1 MGDILQQILN
11 GLSVGSIYALVAL
24 GYTMVYG
31 IIKLINFA
39 HGELYMLGAYLA
51 YFGMS
56 KLGLSFVGAIVFSIL
71 VTCLLG
77 YLIERIAYRPLR
89 NSTRISALITAIG
102 VSILLQYSVM
112 YIFGADTI
120 SFPQVTLIKD
130 ITIGSVLIKGPQI
143 LIFLVTIGSLVILQ
157 YIVYRTNLGRAM
169 RAVSTDA
176 EAAGLMGINVNK
188 TIALTFV
195 IGSALAAIAGSLVGM
210 YYNSISPTMGVTIGL
225 KAFVAAVFGGIGLL
239 PGAVLGGFLIGLI
252 ETLFV
257 ALNFSLWRDAVVY
270 SILIIILLVKP
281 SGLLGKKGGTKV

>member
-1 MGDILQQILN
+1 MGDVFQQLLN

-39 HGELYMLGAYLA
+39 HGELYMLGAYMT
-51 YFGMS
+51 YVGMTRFH
-56 KLGLSFVGAIVFSIL
+56 LPFVGAIVFSVL
-71 VTCLLG
+71 VTCILG

-89 NSTRISALITAIG
+89 KSTRVSALITAIG
-102 VSILLQYSVM
+102 VSILLQYTVI

-120 SFPQVTLIKD
+120 SFPPVTLIPD
-130 ITIGSVLIKGPQI
+130 VMVGSVLIKGPQI
-143 LIFLVTIGSLVILQ
+143 LIFVVTIVSLITLQ

-169 RAVSTDA
+169 RAVSLDP
-176 EAAGLMGINVNK
+176 EAAGLMGINVNR

-195 IGSALAAIAGSLVGM
+195 IGSALAAIAGGLIGM
-210 YYNSISPTMGVTIGL
+210 YYNSMSPTMGVTIGL
-225 KAFVAAVFGGIGLL
+225 KAFIAAVFGGIGLL

-270 SILIIILLVKP
+270 VILIIILLVKP
-281 SGLLGKKGGTKV
+281 SGLLGKNGGTKV

>member
-1 MGDILQQILN
+1 MGDFFQQVLN

-39 HGELYMLGAYLA
+39 HGEIYMLGAYLT
-51 YFGMS
+51 YVGMTRFG
-56 KLGLSFVGAIVFSIL
+56 FPFFGAIIFSVL
-71 VTCLLG
+71 VTCIIG

-89 NSTRISALITAIG
+89 KSTRVSALITAIG
-102 VSILLQYSVM
+102 ISILLQYTVI
-112 YIFGADTI
+112 YIFGADTM
-120 SFPQVTLIKD
+120 SFPQVNLIPD
-130 ITIGSVLIKGPQI
+130 VTIGSVLIKGPQI
-143 LIFLVTIGSLVILQ
+143 VIFAVTIISLIVLQ

-169 RAVSTDA
+169 RAVSLDP
-176 EAAGLMGINVNK
+176 EAAGLMGINVNR

-195 IGSALAAIAGSLVGM
+195 IGSALAAIAGGLIGM
-210 YYNSISPTMGVTIGL
+210 YYNSISPSMGVTIGL
-225 KAFVAAVFGGIGLL
+225 KAFIAAVFGGIGLL

-257 ALNFSLWRDAVVY
+257 ALNYSLWRDAVVY
-270 SILIIILLVKP
+270 VILIVILLVKP

>member
-1 MGDILQQILN
+1 MGDILQQVFN

-39 HGELYMLGAYLA
+39 HGELYMIGAYSA
-51 YFGMS
+51 FFGMTA
-56 KLGLSFVGAIVFSIL
+56 LGLPFVGAVVFSVL
-71 VTCLLG
+71 VTCILG

-102 VSILLQYSVM
+102 VSILLQYTVM
-112 YIFGADTI
+112 YFVGADTI
-120 SFPQVTLIKD
+120 SFPKVTLIPD
-130 ITIGSVLIKGPQI
+130 VRLVSVLIKGPQI
-143 LIFLVTIGSLVILQ
+143 LIFAVTIVSLIVLQ

-169 RAVSTDA
+169 RAVSLDT

-210 YYNSISPTMGVTIGL
+210 YYTSISPTMGVTIGL

-270 SILIIILLVKP
+270 SILIIILIVKP

>member
-1 MGDILQQILN
+1 MGDILQQVFN

-39 HGELYMLGAYLA
+39 HGELYMIGAYSA
-51 YFGMS
+51 FFGMTA
-56 KLGLSFVGAIVFSIL
+56 LGLPFVGAVVFSVL
-71 VTCLLG
+71 VTCILG

-102 VSILLQYSVM
+102 VSILLQYTVM
-112 YIFGADTI
+112 YFVGADTI
-120 SFPQVTLIKD
+120 SFPKVTLISD
-130 ITIGSVLIKGPQI
+130 VRLGSVLIKGPQI
-143 LIFLVTIGSLVILQ
+143 LIFAVTIVSLIVLQ

-169 RAVSTDA
+169 RAVSLDT

-210 YYNSISPTMGVTIGL
+210 YYTSISPTMGVTIGL

-270 SILIIILLVKP
+270 SILIIILIVKP

>member
-1 MGDILQQILN
+1 MGDLFQQILN

-51 YFGMS
+51 YVGMAH
-56 KLGLSFVGAIVFSIL
+56 LGLPFLGATLFSI
-71 VTCLLG
+71 VMTCLIG
-77 YLIERIAYRPLR
+77 YIIERIAYRPLR
-89 NSTRISALITAIG
+89 SSARISALITAIG
-102 VSILLQYSVM
+102 VSILLRYGVM
-112 YIFGADTI
+112 YIFGAETI

-130 ITIGSVLIKGPQI
+130 VTIGSVLIKGPQI
-143 LIFLVTIGSLVILQ
+143 LIFIVTIVSLVLLQ
-157 YIVYRTNLGRAM
+157 YTVFHTNLGRAM
-169 RAVSTDA
+169 RAVSLDP

-195 IGSALAAIAGSLVGM
+195 IGSILAAIAGSLVGM
-210 YYNSISPTMGVTIGL
+210 YYTSISPSMGVTIGM

-239 PGAVLGGFLIGLI
+239 PGAVLGGFLIGII
-252 ETLFV
+252 ETIFV
-257 ALNFSLWRDAVVY
+257 ALKLSLWRDAVVY
-270 SILIIILLVKP
+270 AILIIILIVKP

>member
-1 MGDILQQILN
+1 MADVFQQILN

-51 YFGMS
+51 FVGMT
-56 KLGLSFVGAIVFSIL
+56 KLGLPYIGAVVFSI
-71 VTCLLG
+71 VMTCLIG
-77 YLIERIAYRPLR
+77 YLIQRIAYRPLR

-102 VSILLQYSVM
+102 VSIFLQYAVM

-120 SFPQVTLIKD
+120 AFPKVTLIPD
-130 ITIGSVLIKGPQI
+130 ITIGTVLIKGPQI
-143 LIFLVTIGSLVILQ
+143 LIFSVTIISLIVLQ
-157 YIVYRTNLGRAM
+157 YIVYRTDLGRAM
-169 RAVSTDA
+169 RAVSLDS
-176 EAAGLMGINVNK
+176 EAAGLMGINVNR
-188 TIALTFV
+188 TIALTF
-195 IGSALAAIAGSLVGM
+195 IMGSALAAIAGSMVGM
-210 YYNSISPTMGVTIGL
+210 YYTSISPTMGVSIGL

-270 SILIIILLVKP
+270 SILIIILIVKP